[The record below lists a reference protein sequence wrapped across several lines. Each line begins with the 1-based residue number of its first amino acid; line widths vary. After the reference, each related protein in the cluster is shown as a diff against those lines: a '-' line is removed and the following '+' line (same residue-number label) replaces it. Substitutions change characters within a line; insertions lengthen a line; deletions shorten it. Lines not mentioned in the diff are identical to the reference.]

1 MKNKLLFLFIALA
14 FVLNLSVYAAAQEA
28 TGKEYEQATI
38 NKGRE
43 LAKLLPDSDVVITLK
58 LGEILR
64 KTLPQFLS
72 ANHQPLLTKF
82 TDDLDKIKVDNR
94 GFDLRDVENVAI
106 GLKFNP
112 DAKNNPDFPEFSW
125 SLLFQS
131 RSKIDS
137 KLPILMAKRIG
148 KYHQEK
154 IGKHTI
160 YITQELNEKK
170 SSDKNKPNKSKIKK
184 YLYCAVAS
192 YSNDIIAMGSMEHV
206 KKTIGESQKVSA
218 TILDLLNRKPAAIL
232 TFGSYFPKGFSP
244 YIDFEDSGYLD
255 GLNAAI
261 GSIRQVQGS
270 LDTNEGNAFI
280 SVVVET
286 SDTKNAR
293 FLHDLLVTGR
303 LFLTTRLNKLMKANA
318 HDSEWNHLK
327 EMIENSKVSRDG
339 EKVMLSL
346 KVTENAFG
354 FLLNMI
360 IEDIVYSKE
369 KVKGS
374 C

>member
-1 MKNKLLFLFIALA
+1 MKNKLLFLFIALT
-14 FVLNLSVYAAAQEA
+14 FVLNLSVYAAAQETTPA
-28 TGKEYEQATI
+28 NKGNEQTTI
-38 NKGRE
+38 NKRHE

-58 LGEILR
+58 LGEILH

-82 TDDLDKIKVDNR
+82 TDDLNKIKANNR
-94 GFDLRDVENVAI
+94 GFDLRDVENAAI

-112 DAKNNPDFPEFSW
+112 DAKNNPDLPEFAW

-137 KLPILMAKRIG
+137 KVPILMAKRIG

-154 IGKHTI
+154 IGNHTI

-170 SSDKNKPNKSKIKK
+170 SGDKNKPNKSKIKK

-192 YSNDIIAMGSMEHV
+192 YSNDIITMGSMEHV

-244 YIDFEDSGYLD
+244 YLDFEDPEYLD

-280 SVVVET
+280 SIVVET
-286 SDTKNAR
+286 SDTKNAS

-303 LFLTTRLNKLMKANA
+303 LFLTTRLNKVTKVTN
-318 HDSEWNHLK
+318 DPEWNYLK
-327 EMIENSKVSRDG
+327 EMIENTEFSRDG

-369 KVKGS
+369 
-374 C
+374 